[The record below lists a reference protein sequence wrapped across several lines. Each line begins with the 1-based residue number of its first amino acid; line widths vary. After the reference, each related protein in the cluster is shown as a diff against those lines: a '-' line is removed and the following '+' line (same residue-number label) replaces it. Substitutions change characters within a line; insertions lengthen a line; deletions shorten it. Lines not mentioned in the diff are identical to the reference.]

1 MDCSTPGFPVYY
13 QFPELD
19 QTHVHATQPS
29 CPLSF
34 PFPPAFNLSQ
44 LLGLFQWVSISH
56 QVARIL
62 ELQLQL
68 NIYLMENEF
77 FKCLKR
83 NSSLRLIIFMN
94 VFVNI
99 WSNLWT
105 IILAFGCS
113 VAKSCL
119 TPCDP
124 MDCSKAG
131 SLVLHYLL
139 EFAQIHV
146 HWVSDAVQPSHPL
159 QSPSS
164 FAFNL
169 CQDGGLLQWVCSL
182 HQVGKVLELQPLSF
196 QWIFRV
202 DFLQDWL
209 VWSPCNPR
217 DSQESSQTTQF
228 KSIDSAELSLRYGS
242 TFTSIHDYGKTVAY
256 TDLCWQSG
264 ISAF

>member
-1 MDCSTPGFPVYY
+1 MPGFPVHH
-13 QFPELD
+13 QFLELD
-19 QTHVHATQPS
+19 PTHVHAIQPS

-34 PFPPAFNLSQ
+34 PSPPAFNLSQ
-44 LLGLFQWVSISH
+44 LLSLSQWVRISH

-62 ELQLQL
+62 ELHLQL

-77 FKCLKR
+77 FKCVKG
-83 NSSLRLIIFMN
+83 NSSLRLIIIFMN

-105 IILAFGCS
+105 IILAFCCS
-113 VAKSCL
+113 IAKSCL

-124 MDCSKAG
+124 MDCSKAA
-131 SLVLHYLL
+131 SLVLLYLL

-146 HWVSDAVQPSHPL
+146 HWVSDAIQPSHPL

-169 CQDGGLLQWVCSL
+169 CQHQGLLQWVCSL
-182 HQVGKVLELQPLSF
+182 RQVGKVLELQPLSF

-202 DFLQDWL
+202 DLL
-209 VWSPCNPR
+209 
-217 DSQESSQTTQF
+217 
-228 KSIDSAELSLRYGS
+228 
-242 TFTSIHDYGKTVAY
+242 
-256 TDLCWQSG
+256 
-264 ISAF
+264 